1 MRIVRI
7 VVVENVLR
15 ALRQRMSFA
24 KGEAVEVVRGPER
37 GRRKHVQLVQLGHGL
52 NVATPKTLLGFNIK
66 KLSLFALFRV

>member
-1 MRIVRI
+1 
-7 VVVENVLR
+7 
-15 ALRQRMSFA
+15 MSFA

-37 GRRKHVQLVQLGHGL
+37 GRRKHVQLVQLGLGL